1 MILFENKKNAHL
13 IHQYL
18 NQEILFEDCDVT
30 LEGFSAFERFDEEL
44 RKVSKDKQGN
54 VLANLMAEYELHPA
68 LKKILINY
76 ELVEN
81 TDGELS
87 VAGELTLAFQELM
100 LEVTRKVMSAKFSE
114 ERKLWVNRKLM
125 AERIMQL
132 FALRINH
139 KDPEIIL
146 IYNHMNG
153 RWEDGKIAISRLII
167 ELTHY
172 LGTNVVDSWTA
183 KLERSIVDILLRKV
197 EMIDPS
203 HFNRTYYPFANV
215 TLDTNTVSIVEHSP
229 HYLATMGSKISY
241 DLNAACPVFETFL
254 SQVFEDGNTIQF
266 VQEWFGYTLFGGH
279 KANSLLI
286 GVGSGAN
293 GKSTLFDVLAQLVGL
308 SNVSSVPLSNF
319 NSEFGLEPLIGMKL
333 NLATESDADAFKTG
347 KLKALTAGEAI
358 SVNRKNKPEI
368 TIILPTKLVFLVN
381 ELPIL
386 SDSSMGFERR
396 LIILPFNQTF
406 TPNEQDKDLSKK
418 LTAELEGILNWA
430 IIGLKRLMANNFQFT
445 VSNAMDKA
453 KESYFGVG
461 NPVERFIKEKVTAA
475 PSKVIESTDL
485 INAYR
490 LWMTCKEYPYKG
502 TDSPQ
507 VFWRMF
513 EEAAHKALIDYIRAK
528 SNGKSVVRDIALK
541 VEA

>member
-1 MILFENKKNAHL
+1 MILFENKENANL
-13 IHQYL
+13 IRLYL
-18 NQEILFEDCDVT
+18 NQEELFEDCDIT
-30 LEGFSAFERFDEEL
+30 SESFATYTHFEEEMG
-44 RKVSKDKQGN
+44 KVPKDKQGN
-54 VLANLMAEYELHPA
+54 VLKKLSEGYELPPVI
-68 LKKILINY
+68 KRILHNY
-76 ELVEN
+76 DLVEN
-81 TDGELS
+81 RDDEIS
-87 VAGELTLAFQELM
+87 VTAELTLAFQALM
-100 LEVTRKVMSAKFSE
+100 LEAARKIMSAKLSE
-114 ERKLWVNRKLM
+114 ERKLSVNRKLM

-132 FALRINH
+132 FSLRINQ

-146 IYNHMNG
+146 VYNHTNG

-183 KLERSIVDILLRKV
+183 NLEKAIVDILLRKV

-203 HFNRTYYPFANV
+203 EFNRTYYPFANV
-215 TLDTNTVSIVEHSP
+215 TLDTATADIVEHSP
-229 HYLATMGSKISY
+229 SYLTTMGSNVAYEST
-241 DLNAACPVFETFL
+241 AECPVFEKFL
-254 SQVFEDGNTIQF
+254 TQVFEDGDTVKF
-266 VQEWFGYTLFGGH
+266 VQEWFGYTLYSGH

-308 SNVSSVPLSNF
+308 SNVASVPLSNF

-358 SVNRKNKPEI
+358 SVNRKNKTEI
-368 TIILPTKLVFLVN
+368 TIILPTKFVFLVN

-386 SDSSMGFERR
+386 SDSSLGFERR

-406 TPNEQDKDLSKK
+406 TPDEQDKSLSKK
-418 LTAELEGILNWA
+418 LTAELEGILNWTIA
-430 IIGLKRLMANNFQFT
+430 GLKRLMNNNFQFT
-445 VSNAMDKA
+445 KSEAMDKA
-453 KESYFGVG
+453 KESYFGIG
-461 NPVERFIKEKVTAA
+461 NPVECFVKEKVTKE
-475 PSKVIESTDL
+475 PNNKMESTEL

-490 LWMTCKEYPYKG
+490 LWMVGKGYPYKG
-502 TDSPQ
+502 TNSPQ

-513 EEAAHKALIDYIRAK
+513 DEAARKELIEYKRQK
-528 SNGKSVVRDIALK
+528 SNGKSIVHDISLK
-541 VEA
+541 TEN

>member
-1 MILFENKKNAHL
+1 MILFENKKNARL
-13 IHQYL
+13 IRQYL
-18 NQEILFEDCDVT
+18 NQEVLFENCDIT
-30 LEGFSAFERFDEEL
+30 PEAFPTYSRFEEEL
-44 RKVSKDKQGN
+44 GKVSKDRHGY
-54 VLANLMAEYELHPA
+54 VLTELSAGYELRPVM
-68 LKKILINY
+68 KRILNNY
-76 ELVEN
+76 DLVEIL
-81 TDGELS
+81 DGEIS
-87 VAGELTLAFQELM
+87 VADELTQAFQALM
-100 LEVTRKVMSAKFSE
+100 LEVARKVMSAELSE

-132 FALRINH
+132 YSLRINQ

-146 IYNHMNG
+146 IYNHTNG

-183 KLERSIVDILLRKV
+183 NLEKAIVDILLRKV

-203 HFNRTYYPFANV
+203 EFNRTYYPFDNV
-215 TLDTNTVSIVEHSP
+215 TLDTATADIVEHSP
-229 HYLATMGSKISY
+229 CYLTTMGSNVSY
-241 DLNAACPVFETFL
+241 ESTAECPVFETFL
-254 SQVFEDGNTIQF
+254 TQVFEDEDTVKF
-266 VQEWFGYTLFGGH
+266 VQEWFGYTLYSGH

-293 GKSTLFDVLAQLVGL
+293 GKSTLFDVLAQLVGI

-358 SVNRKNKPEI
+358 SVNRKNKTEI
-368 TIILPTKLVFLVN
+368 TIILPTKFVFLVN

-386 SDSSMGFERR
+386 SDSSLGFERR

-406 TPNEQDKDLSKK
+406 TPDEQDKDLSKK
-418 LTAELEGILNWA
+418 LTAELQGILNWTIA
-430 IIGLKRLMANNFQFT
+430 GLKRLMENNFQFT
-445 VSNAMDKA
+445 KSGAMDKA

-461 NPVERFIKEKVTAA
+461 NPVERFVKEKVIKE
-475 PSKVIESTDL
+475 PNNKIEGTEFM
-485 INAYR
+485 NAYR
-490 LWMTCKEYPYKG
+490 LWMVGKGYPYKG

-513 EEAAHKALIDYIRAK
+513 DEAARKELIECERKK
-528 SNGKSVVRDIALK
+528 SNGKTTVRDIALK
-541 VEA
+541 TEN